1 MRPLGDMPF
10 SELLA
15 AVAARTPAPGGGA
28 VACAAGA
35 LAAALAR
42 MVVSYSL
49 GRKDPA
55 IHRAELEQADG
66 ALAGAADVL
75 LELAD
80 EDAAAY
86 AQVNELLR
94 LPDADARRTRELP
107 AAAARAVQVPLATLA
122 ACSNMLRLLEENG
135 SAINRRL
142 ASDWAIAAILA
153 QAGAEAAAWNVRV
166 NLPLLPDAARRADAE
181 RECARLVAE
190 SAERRVRV
198 ERACSG

>member
-1 MRPLGDMPF
+1 MPF
-10 SELLA
+10 SDLLA
-15 AVAARTPAPGGGA
+15 AVASRTPAPGGGA

-42 MVVSYSL
+42 MVVAYSL
-49 GRKDPA
+49 GRKDLA
-55 IHRAELEQADG
+55 GHRADLERADG
-66 ALAGAADVL
+66 AFAGAADVL

-86 AQVNELLR
+86 AEVNELLR
-94 LPDADARRTRELP
+94 LPDADARRTRDLP
-107 AAAARAVQVPLATLA
+107 AAAARAVQVPQAALA
-122 ACSNMLRLLEENG
+122 ACSNLLRLLEEHG
-135 SAINRRL
+135 AGINRRL

-166 NLPLLPDAARRADAE
+166 NLPLLPDAARRADTE
-181 RECARLVAE
+181 QECARLVAE
-190 SAERRVRV
+190 TAERRARV